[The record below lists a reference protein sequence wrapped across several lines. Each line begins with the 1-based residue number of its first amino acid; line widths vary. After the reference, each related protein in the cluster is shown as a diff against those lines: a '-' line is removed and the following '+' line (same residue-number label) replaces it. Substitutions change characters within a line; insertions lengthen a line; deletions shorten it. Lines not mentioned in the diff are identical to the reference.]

1 MLSMPVIALGLF
13 DRARGH
19 GCGSVKAS
27 CVSCSGW
34 YWTLYPRANSL
45 TICVSVASFMINLF
59 KIPHFSCFLMY
70 ISPFWLLFLLHFTLN
85 PQGRGYNT
93 STLFHWPKKVMR
105 RSQVQ
110 GSGEQTTPHE
120 GGIGLC
126 GQWRGWVGKDY
137 WHAFVQIVSLI
148 GNTIQ
153 LKMSE
158 SLTI

>member
-1 MLSMPVIALGLF
+1 
-13 DRARGH
+13 
-19 GCGSVKAS
+19 
-27 CVSCSGW
+27 
-34 YWTLYPRANSL
+34 
-45 TICVSVASFMINLF
+45 
-59 KIPHFSCFLMY
+59 
-70 ISPFWLLFLLHFTLN
+70 
-85 PQGRGYNT
+85 
-93 STLFHWPKKVMR
+93 MR

-110 GSGEQTTPHE
+110 GSGEQTAPHE

>member
-1 MLSMPVIALGLF
+1 MGHMDMAVGMSEQAVFLDLDDIGLY
-13 DRARGH
+13 
-19 GCGSVKAS
+19 S
-27 CVSCSGW
+27 
-34 YWTLYPRANSL
+34 PRANSL
-45 TICVSVASFMINLF
+45 TIYVSVASFIINLF
-59 KIPHFSCFLMY
+59 KILHFSCFLIY
-70 ISPFWLLFLLHFTLN
+70 IPLWLLFLLHFTLN

-93 STLFHWPKKVMR
+93 STLFHWPKKDMR

-110 GSGEQTTPHE
+110 GSGEQTAPHE

-137 WHAFVQIVSLI
+137 WYSSVQIVSLI
-148 GNTIQ
+148 GNTIR

>member
-19 GCGSVKAS
+19 GCGYVRAS
-27 CVSCSGW
+27 CISCFGW
-34 YWTLYPRANSL
+34 YWTWYPRANSL
-45 TICVSVASFMINLF
+45 TIRVSVASFMVNLF

-70 ISPFWLLFLLHFTLN
+70 ISPFWLFFLLHFTLN
-85 PQGRGYNT
+85 PQGR
-93 STLFHWPKKVMR
+93 

-110 GSGEQTTPHE
+110 GSGEQTAPHE

-137 WHAFVQIVSLI
+137 WYSSVQIVSLI
-148 GNTIQ
+148 GNTIW